1 MTNNDCVIFVMAG
14 VIIFILGLS
23 LGAIYTQTNYVH
35 PLRREAIALH
45 YAEYNSTNGNWQ
57 WKTNVVLEKK

>member
-1 MTNNDCVIFVMAG
+1 MDDNDNVIFVVAG

-23 LGAIYTQTNYVH
+23 LGAIYTRTNYVH